1 MLEFF
6 VVRSN
11 CLSIS
16 FLFAHLCS
24 LLEAIGRQ
32 HLEVGFFVG
41 RNFPLRFALC
51 SFFPLVLRSV
61 GFAQM
66 LVMSGEGKVRC
77 SELETNLSSSGDC
90 RALEVT
96 SPSTPYKAWDICCAL
111 KGKDGGELGTGSNFF
126 HRSRL
131 ESPMTMIEL
140 AILTLTKCVSTRLT
154 LLVVFAFP
162 SHPFLGSFSVI
173 CSLLLPN

>member
-66 LVMSGEGKVRC
+66 LVMSGEGKVRS

-96 SPSTPYKAWDICCAL
+96 SPSTPYKA
-111 KGKDGGELGTGSNFF
+111 
-126 HRSRL
+126 
-131 ESPMTMIEL
+131 
-140 AILTLTKCVSTRLT
+140 
-154 LLVVFAFP
+154 
-162 SHPFLGSFSVI
+162 
-173 CSLLLPN
+173 

>member
-66 LVMSGEGKVRC
+66 LVMSGEGKVRS

-90 RALEVT
+90 RAPEVT
-96 SPSTPYKAWDICCAL
+96 SPSTPYKAWDICYAL
-111 KGKDGGELGTGSNFF
+111 KGKDEGGIRNRFQ
-126 HRSRL
+126 
-131 ESPMTMIEL
+131 
-140 AILTLTKCVSTRLT
+140 
-154 LLVVFAFP
+154 FP
-162 SHPFLGSFSVI
+162 SSVMIRIPNDDDRDCHSYANEVCFYKANFVSGLRFPIPPFLRELFSY
-173 CSLLLPN
+173 LFLAPT